1 MFQIYVEKPLQI
13 VITGATGFV
22 AKNLRK
28 YLSESNVHLIS
39 ISRKNFKTFKNETKI
54 ITKTYSEK
62 SLFSKIVNS
71 DALVHLVGVGKQS
84 TTVSFDSINVNLTQ
98 NMVNLTKKAK
108 IKKLVFLSGLGA
120 SPNSSTEY
128 FISKL
133 NAENH
138 IRNSPIN
145 FTIFRPSY
153 IVGKDDLFTKYLKKC
168 IKNKTVQIPG
178 SGKYQIQPIYVD
190 DVTRLILSSI
200 KEEKFS
206 NKIIDLVGPDIITF
220 EKYVKLFLKHSKTK
234 ISYIDLEKSYNLA
247 IRNSKFDYS
256 VDDLNIL
263 VGNFIGN
270 HKKLSKLSDEKF
282 QSVVQLL
289 KTGALL

>member
-1 MFQIYVEKPLQI
+1 MEKPLQI

-39 ISRKNFKTFKNETKI
+39 ISRKNFKTFKNESKI

-62 SLFSKIVNS
+62 SLLPKIINS
-71 DALVHLVGVGKQS
+71 DALVHLVGIGKQS
-84 TTVSFDSINVNLTQ
+84 LTVSFDSINVNLTQ
-98 NMVNLTKKAK
+98 NIVNLTKKAK
-108 IKKLVFLSGLGA
+108 IRKLVFLSGLGV

-133 NAENH
+133 NAENY
-138 IRNSPIN
+138 IRNSLIN

-168 IKNKTVQIPG
+168 IKTKMIQIPG
-178 SGKYQIQPIYVD
+178 SGKYQIQPVYIN
-190 DVTRLILSSI
+190 DVTKLILSSI

-220 EKYVKLFLKHSKTK
+220 EKYVKLFLQHSKTK
-234 ISYIDLEKSYNLA
+234 ISHIDLEKSYNLA
-247 IRNSKFDYS
+247 IKNSNFDYS

-270 HKKLSKLSDEKF
+270 HNKLSKLSNEKF
-282 QSVVQLL
+282 QSVIQLL